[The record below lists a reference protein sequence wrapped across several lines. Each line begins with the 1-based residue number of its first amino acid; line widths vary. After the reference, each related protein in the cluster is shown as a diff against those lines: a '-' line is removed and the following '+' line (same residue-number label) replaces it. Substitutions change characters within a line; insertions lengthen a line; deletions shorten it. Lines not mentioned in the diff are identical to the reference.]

1 MGFIGLKLFDYN
13 NEFEII
19 LNELGIR
26 KFVNWKR
33 CKWFDN
39 RIVF

>member
-19 LNELGIR
+19 LNGNL
-26 KFVNWKR
+26 
-33 CKWFDN
+33 DLN
-39 RIVF
+39 RIGN

>member
-19 LNELGIR
+19 LKGNL
-26 KFVNWKR
+26 
-33 CKWFDN
+33 DLN
-39 RIVF
+39 RIGN